1 MQHKK
6 RILIP
11 AVVAAAVVAAGAVL
25 CGGNS
30 PVLIAKALLGGTPVS
45 SLEVKQEN
53 IPDSGLPRD
62 DFGDRVYKYT
72 VVADGKT
79 YYPLVTY
86 KDPQK
91 AMDTLLAMP
100 GEEAFTQKVAKTL
113 NEPGL
118 NAQNWKKFAQ
128 ATKPFG
134 TCPDE
139 FDGTQAYDQYSRV
152 QAFFDIYENDS
163 QNQKVLDYLK
173 AAKHLQSLGFSRV
186 ALSPIASEIAE
197 QKNV

>member
-1 MQHKK
+1 MQNKK

-11 AVVAAAVVAAGAVL
+11 AMVAAAIVAAGAVL

-30 PVLIAKALLGGTPVS
+30 PVLIAKALFGGTPVS
-45 SLEVKQEN
+45 SLEVKRED
-53 IPDSGLPRD
+53 IPQSGQSYD

-72 VVADGKT
+72 IVADGKT
-79 YYPLVTY
+79 YYPLATY
-86 KDPQK
+86 QDPQK

-100 GEEAFTQKVAKTL
+100 GEEAFAQKVAKTL

-128 ATKPFG
+128 ATKSFG

-139 FDGTQAYDQYSRV
+139 FGGAQAYDQYSRM
-152 QAFFDIYENDS
+152 QAFWDLYENDI

-186 ALSPIASEIAE
+186 ALSPIASEISE